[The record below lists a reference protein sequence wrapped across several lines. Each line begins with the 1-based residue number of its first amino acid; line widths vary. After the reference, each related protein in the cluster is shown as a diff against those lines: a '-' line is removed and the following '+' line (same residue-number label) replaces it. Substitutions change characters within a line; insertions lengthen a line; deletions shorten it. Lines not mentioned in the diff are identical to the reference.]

1 MNMEVALLEHL
12 IKQCHGYLIRH
23 ISEANIAEAEKE
35 YRIEHSIRVANIGKY
50 LAERENADIKIVV
63 ISCLLHDVGKFY
75 TEDVMEHGRVSAS
88 VARSFLKGI
97 SLSQKEIDDIC
108 FAIAV
113 HVDGKCGYDYEET
126 LESKIVRD
134 SDNLDRFGA
143 YRIYLTMAWDKESTE
158 GTIEE
163 RIKAVQRKKNYRL
176 KLKDEVN
183 LKTKTANEIWKDY
196 LEFQIDFFER
206 YLEELEITTLTK
218 L

>member
-1 MNMEVALLEHL
+1 
-12 IKQCHGYLIRH
+12 
-23 ISEANIAEAEKE
+23 
-35 YRIEHSIRVANIGKY
+35 
-50 LAERENADIKIVV
+50 
-63 ISCLLHDVGKFY
+63 
-75 TEDVMEHGRVSAS
+75 MEHGRASAC
-88 VARSFLKGI
+88 VARTFLEGI
-97 SLSQKEIDDIC
+97 NLSQKEIDDIC

-113 HVDGKCGYDYEET
+113 HVDSKCGYDYEET
-126 LESKIVRD
+126 LESKIVSD

-143 YRIYLTMAWDKESTE
+143 YRVYLTMAWDKESTE

-163 RIKAVQRKKNYRL
+163 RIEAVQRKKNYRL